1 MNSALRPRDIQAR
14 IRSGESPE
22 TVAAAAQT
30 TLEAIMAYA
39 TPVLAERAHIART
52 AQTSSI
58 RRGSAEPRASA
69 RTLGD
74 AATRYLSEHSLHE
87 RDLEWDAWRRAD
99 GRWMLVA
106 EYATEGN
113 PRRAEFTY
121 DLPGRYVVAEND
133 DARRLTGELAETRPG
148 DKAATKSPPA
158 GSGRRLSAVR
168 QQDELPLGDDAIEL
182 VREDPADH
190 GPNEPNQTDEPSETD
205 DGDGEQTAEVPLA
218 PAPAA
223 DRTDRQPSRS
233 PAAAT
238 KKKGRPSV
246 PSWDEIMFG
255 GGQSE

>member
-1 MNSALRPRDIQAR
+1 MDSALRPRDIQAR

-22 TVAAAAQT
+22 TVAALAQT
-30 TLEAIMAYA
+30 TVEAIMGFA

-52 AQTSSI
+52 AQSSSI
-58 RRGSAEPRASA
+58 RRASAESPASA
-69 RTLGD
+69 RTLED
-74 AATRYLSEHSLHE
+74 AAALHLSEHGLHE
-87 RDLEWDAWRRAD
+87 NDLEWDAWRRGD

-106 EYATEGN
+106 EYAAEGN

-148 DKAATKSPPA
+148 DRTATKAAST

-168 QQDELPLGDDAIEL
+168 KQDELPLGDDAIEL

-190 GPNEPNQTDEPSETD
+190 ESDEADE
-205 DGDGEQTAEVPLA
+205 EQTGEVPLSPEQVDEQ
-218 PAPAA
+218 PAK
-223 DRTDRQPSRS
+223 T
-233 PAAAT
+233 AAAAA

-255 GGQSE
+255 SGQGE